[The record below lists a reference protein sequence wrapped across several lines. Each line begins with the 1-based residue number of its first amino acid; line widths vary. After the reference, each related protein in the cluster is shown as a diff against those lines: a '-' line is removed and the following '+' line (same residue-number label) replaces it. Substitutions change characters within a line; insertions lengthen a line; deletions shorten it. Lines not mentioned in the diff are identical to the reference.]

1 MIADTVSSTALIV
14 VASHLQFANLKVLN
28 KLFEYK
34 ESEANS
40 EFNSRKVKKI
50 EFSDTMTK
58 ENGHKKNKK
67 ASEKVKGDAHFTH
80 SSIDKLIFNETD
92 EIDDQINSA
101 LEHAEDRSIA
111 ETLKRN
117 SEKKQNDE
125 NPTTNPEKEGYNDA
139 SFENP
144 KELSHEFN
152 KYSLRSSIDEKFYEM
167 MYDKQIDLH
176 DLQLPSIN
184 NSLIEY
190 QQSRQ
195 QTNKHLYENRDIQ
208 NQDSV
213 PHQNSKPRKGKVET
227 NEKKA
232 TKKEFESKNK
242 AERKE
247 LDQDEIDRNSTVKKT
262 ELNEAIDSNKAA
274 QKDDIRKKDDDH
286 YKSKVKDYIIK
297 EFNSKGN

>member
-1 MIADTVSSTALIV
+1 M
-14 VASHLQFANLKVLN
+14 ASRLQFASLRALN

-58 ENGHKKNKK
+58 ENGNKKNKK
-67 ASEKVKGDAHFTH
+67 ANDKVKGDAHFTH
-80 SSIDKLIFNETD
+80 SSIDRLIFDETD
-92 EIDDQINSA
+92 EIDNRINSV
-101 LEHAEDRSIA
+101 LENAEDRSIA

-117 SEKKQNDE
+117 SEKKLKNVK
-125 NPTTNPEKEGYNDA
+125 PNPENEGYIEQ

-144 KELSHEFN
+144 GDLSHEYFG
-152 KYSLRSSIDEKFYEM
+152 YSLRSSVDEKFFGA
-167 MYDKQIDLH
+167 MYDKQVDLN

-190 QQSRQ
+190 QQSRS
-195 QTNKHLYENRDIQ
+195 QTAKHLCENTDIQ

-213 PHQNSKPRKGKVET
+213 PHQNSKTKKGKAEA

-232 TKKEFESKNK
+232 TKKEFEAKAK
-242 AERKE
+242 AEGNE
-247 LDQDEIDRNSTVKKT
+247 FDQHEIDQNSTVKKT
-262 ELNEAIDSNKAA
+262 EFNEVIESNKGSQKGEA
-274 QKDDIRKKDDDH
+274 QRQSDDH

-297 EFNSKGN
+297 EFNSKGRQL